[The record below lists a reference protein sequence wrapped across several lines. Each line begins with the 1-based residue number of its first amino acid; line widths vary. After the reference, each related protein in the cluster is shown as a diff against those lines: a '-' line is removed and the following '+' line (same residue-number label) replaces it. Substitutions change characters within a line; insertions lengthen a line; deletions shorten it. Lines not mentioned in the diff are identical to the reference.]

1 MQAQNGNH
9 PQEEL
14 TKCGYKSQRKEFFFK
29 ESRYIL
35 ATCWNLLSKYGYF
48 RRKKKKKKSCEKFG
62 ALFIVFTKF
71 LCMSCTWLFFWSL
84 EVVKNSPKTMMN
96 IR

>member
-1 MQAQNGNH
+1 MQAQNGDH

-48 RRKKKKKKSCEKFG
+48 RRRKKNH
-62 ALFIVFTKF
+62 F
-71 LCMSCTWLFFWSL
+71 L
-84 EVVKNSPKTMMN
+84 
-96 IR
+96 